1 MSIQNK
7 INKTLYEVGELASK
21 ATGLKFL
28 CKGCDKSYCC
38 EHQKQIIVTTKEF
51 DSVIDLITD
60 EHISNAKEEL
70 SKDYVNGY
78 KCPFLI
84 DSRCSIYDNRFAVCA
99 SYGVCGDTIEN
110 TCTIKALDKDIA
122 IIDPTEIIYRLDED
136 TLENIMNLNSDETDI
151 LQEFKRR
158 YNED

>member
-7 INKTLYEVGELASK
+7 INNTLHEVGELASK

-28 CKGCDKSYCC
+28 CKDCDKSYCC
-38 EHQKQIIVTTKEF
+38 EHQKRIVVTTKEF
-51 DSVIDLITD
+51 TNIVDLITD

-70 SKDYVNGY
+70 SKDYKSGY

-84 DSRCSIYDNRFAVCA
+84 DGRCSIYDNRFAVCA
-99 SYGVCGDTIEN
+99 SYGVCGDTVEN
-110 TCTIKALDKDIA
+110 TCTIQALHKDIA
-122 IIDPTEIIYRLDED
+122 IIDPAEVIYRLDEN
-136 TLENIMNLNSDETDI
+136 TLVEMINLNSDITDI

-158 YNED
+158 YNEN